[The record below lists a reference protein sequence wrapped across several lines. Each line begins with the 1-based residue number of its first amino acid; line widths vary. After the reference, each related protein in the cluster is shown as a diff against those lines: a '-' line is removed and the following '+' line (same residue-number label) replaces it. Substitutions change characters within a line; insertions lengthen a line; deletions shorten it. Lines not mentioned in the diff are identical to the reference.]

1 MRRHLCA
8 MTSCTIR
15 MRNGPH
21 QRLLATKTMKY
32 TPIVMSIIASGNGLR
47 LCALTCNGNDC
58 CHMCPDDCDAAA
70 RGCFDMNVIDEGSIE
85 RRISRYS
92 YCSPQC

>member
-32 TPIVMSIIASGNGLR
+32 TPIAMSIIATGNGLR
-47 LCALTCNGNDC
+47 LCAPTRNRNGG
-58 CHMCPDDCDAAA
+58 CHAGRDLLESHAVMVAAPLRA
-70 RGCFDMNVIDEGSIE
+70 DTAI
-85 RRISRYS
+85 
-92 YCSPQC
+92 